1 MYLVL
6 RQKIGRLQNGVSMR
20 GKQMTSIGNIN
31 GSESANLYFLSMQ
44 QTSKSENA
52 TAGLYGLLKGAGAE
66 GVTGLGANGQG
77 FDGLRTKIDD
87 AVAGA
92 LKKLDKSSSASE
104 IMQTIKTTV
113 DSTLK
118 ANGIDPKNRCRLM

>member
-1 MYLVL
+1 L
-6 RQKIGRLQNGVSMR
+6 
-20 GKQMTSIGNIN
+20 
-31 GSESANLYFLSMQ
+31 Q
-44 QTSKSENA
+44 QTSKPENA
-52 TAGLYGLLKGAGAE
+52 AAGLYGLLKGAGTQE
-66 GVTGLGANGQG
+66 VTGLGGNGQG

-118 ANGIDPKNRCRLM
+118 ANGIDPEAMRESMPPQMKSGGLNGARPEMQGDSTWRNSKTN